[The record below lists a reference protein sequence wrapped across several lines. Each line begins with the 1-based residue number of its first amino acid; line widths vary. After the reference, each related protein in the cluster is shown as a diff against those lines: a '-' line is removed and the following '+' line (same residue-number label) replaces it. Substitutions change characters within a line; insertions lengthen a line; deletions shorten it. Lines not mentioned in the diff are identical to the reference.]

1 MLIFYKLLAFIIVT
15 TLNIGHS
22 QSSHVHKRPSKWKPA
37 VERIDV
43 MSIEH
48 YINIKDEYTRSNPHI
63 NMKFIPSKIR
73 DTDDFG
79 DVNEFEVADAM
90 PDKVIVKAYTNE
102 GGTLQHED
110 INEFDR
116 NQYQEEVADA
126 MPDKVIVKAYTNEG
140 GTLQHE
146 DINEF
151 DRNQYQEEV
160 ADATPDEVIVKAYTN
175 EGGTL
180 QHEDINEFDRNQYQ
194 EEVADTTP
202 DEVIVKAYT
211 NEADT
216 LQHEDTINDDI
227 DDPNLKA
234 EVNMS
239 HDHIIDEETNEPAGK
254 PFGIESIIE
263 FIDDHTSARTQKFIV
278 KLFVTVTCGALVGV
292 LIVVYKSLDDE

>member
-90 PDKVIVKAYTNE
+90 PDKV
-102 GGTLQHED
+102 
-110 INEFDR
+110 
-116 NQYQEEVADA
+116 
-126 MPDKVIVKAYTNEG
+126 MAYTNEG